1 MRVDGPSI
9 ISGGMIMMQ
18 TLLASAAAV
27 AFGAEMVIA
36 DYTLTI
42 LYTNDFHARFKPVSK
57 YDSGCGDEDNADG
70 NCFGGLAPHAPSFGL
85 YT

>member
-1 MRVDGPSI
+1 
-9 ISGGMIMMQ
+9 MIMMQ

-27 AFGAEMVIA
+27 AFSAEMVVA

-57 YDSGCGDEDNADG
+57 YESG
-70 NCFGGLAPHAPSFGL
+70 
-85 YT
+85 